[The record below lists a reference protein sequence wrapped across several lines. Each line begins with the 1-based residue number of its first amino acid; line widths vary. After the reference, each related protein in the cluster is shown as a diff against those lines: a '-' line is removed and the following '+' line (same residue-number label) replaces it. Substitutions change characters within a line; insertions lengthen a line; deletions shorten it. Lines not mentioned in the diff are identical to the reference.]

1 MDPILIVLIGIA
13 FVLFGIIVL
22 RLHAVL
28 ALIMASLAVGLLT
41 PFETLVQFG
50 IDSGMGEAE
59 AIAFADQPLG
69 QHLANA
75 FGNTTAKIGILIA
88 MASIIGT
95 CLLKSGAADRIIR
108 SALHIF
114 GEKRAPLALLSSGF
128 TLAIPVYFD
137 MVFYLMIPLGKSLGI
152 RFPKNYSLYVMSII
166 AGAAM
171 AHSLVPPTPGPLFVA
186 KEIGVDLGMMMLG
199 GVIIGVIS
207 VTPGFLYAIWANRK
221 WGVPIRDTDE
231 TKVAELISVSQKPD
245 EELPPL
251 GWSLLPILLPIIL
264 ISGNTILQVM
274 LVDHGVGISS
284 QWHQALLSSAALVGN
299 SNFALIISAVFALI
313 LLRRRVSDVKLFRK
327 SVQDSLYNA
336 GMIILITSAGG
347 ALGGMLQ
354 QTGIGIRIEELANQ
368 YHLALLP
375 LAFLITAMVRTAQGS
390 ATVAMITAIGVLGG
404 IADADTLGFHPVY
417 LALAVGCGSK
427 VFPWMNDSGFW
438 IITKMSGMVELETI
452 RHFSFLLTLMGIA
465 GLLATILFANL
476 FPMI

>member
-1 MDPILIVLIGIA
+1 MLIVLIGIA

-22 RLHAVL
+22 RLHAFL
-28 ALIMASLAVGLLT
+28 ALIMASLVVGLLT
-41 PFETLVQFG
+41 PYETLIQFG
-50 IDSGMGEAE
+50 IDAGMGEAE
-59 AIAFADQPLG
+59 AITFADQSLG
-69 QHLANA
+69 QRLANA
-75 FGNTTAKIGILIA
+75 FGNTAAKIGILIA

-108 SALHIF
+108 SALRIF
-114 GEKRAPLALLSSGF
+114 GEKRASLALLSSGF

-137 MVFYLMIPLGKSLGI
+137 TVFYLMIPLGKSLGI
-152 RFPKNYSLYVMSII
+152 RFPRNYSLYVMSII

-186 KEIGVDLGMMMLG
+186 EEIGVDLGMMMLG

-207 VTPGFLYAIWANRK
+207 VTTGFLYAIWANRQ

-231 TKVAELISVSQKPD
+231 TNVAELISVSQKPV

-251 GWSLLPILLPIIL
+251 GWSLLPVLLPIIL

-274 LVDHGVGISS
+274 QVDQGVDISS
-284 QWHQALLSSAALVGN
+284 SWHQFLLSFAALVGN

-313 LLRRRVSDVKLFRK
+313 LLKKKVRDVKLFRK

-347 ALGGMLQ
+347 ALGSMLQ
-354 QTGIGIRIEELANQ
+354 QTGIGIRIEELAYQ
-368 YHLALLP
+368 FHLALLP

-438 IITKMSGMVELETI
+438 IISKMSGMVELETI
-452 RHFSFLLTLMGIA
+452 RHFSFLLSLMGIA